1 MGIESPVETCIRSR
15 IHWMSAVFHRR
26 QTWDVYAILMGW
38 LTRYQADWTDSRG
51 SSYGSLGGLVG
62 MTRVPGSNSTGVV
75 LGLEESW
82 QSRTHDD
89 CILGLCER

>member
-1 MGIESPVETCIRSR
+1 MNKNQVPLENGGFLFSTTATVPTKIKDGTVIPIQPV
-15 IHWMSAVFHRR
+15 
-26 QTWDVYAILMGW
+26 
-38 LTRYQADWTDSRG
+38 WTNSRG

-62 MTRVPGSNSTGVV
+62 MTRVPGSDSMGVV

-82 QSRTHDD
+82 QSRAHDS